1 MSTESDDA
9 AWARAHRACFQV
21 GPLVEMRGKEKIQ
34 VGYTVDLYAALPD
47 DKAPGAERLEESRRV
62 WEHLRAIMES
72 LTPVKGST
80 ARVEIEPF
88 RIAAYLRR
96 ENEMKP
102 EIGLRARVFHGD
114 EYFKAVTP
122 DERTKLFEA
131 EQRLTSMGLRAGHW

>member
-1 MSTESDDA
+1 MSTESEDA

-34 VGYTVDLYAALPD
+34 VGFTVDLYAALPTD
-47 DKAPGAERLEESRRV
+47 QAPGAERIEEAGRI
-62 WEHLRAIMES
+62 WEHLRAIVES
-72 LTPVKGST
+72 LTPAQGST

-88 RIAAYLRR
+88 RTAAYLRR

-102 EIGLRARVFHGD
+102 EIGLQARVFHGD

-122 DERTKLFEA
+122 DERERLSEVGRKLTA
-131 EQRLTSMGLRAGHW
+131 RGLRAGHW